1 MTTSVIGE
9 NRRGQS
15 QGWNFEIAEKHVE
28 SKYAHFMDG
37 ECNQLQ
43 TDSTAPNWLPFCGL
57 SSITPVGRIG
67 ESGEEE
73 DQ

>member
-1 MTTSVIGE
+1 MTTSIVGE
-9 NRRGQS
+9 GHS
-15 QGWNFEIAEKHVE
+15 GGWNFETAEGHVE
-28 SKYAHFMDG
+28 SKYARFVDG

-43 TDSTAPNWLPFCGL
+43 GDSTAPNRLPFCGL
-57 SSITPVGRIG
+57 GSITPAGRIG